1 MHDTKL
7 TILTSSIKK
16 ALVYMYF
23 ENRLA
28 EWSKALNLGY
38 SNFGGAGSDLV
49 FLILFYYF
57 VVYKCGIIKLT
68 LLKLAYI

>member
-1 MHDTKL
+1 
-7 TILTSSIKK
+7 
-16 ALVYMYF
+16 MYF